1 MFQKVHRKHLMA
13 RQYFS
18 RIEGMARHLREQ
30 LGYGIKQEVTGTQI
44 RSK

>member
-18 RIEGMARHLREQ
+18 RINGMAQHLREQ
-30 LGYGIKQEVTGTQI
+30 FGSGTNQEVTGTSIKQ
-44 RSK
+44 K